1 MAKTP
6 SKKSAKA
13 PKKAGGEKRK
23 KKAKQTYSSYIYKV
37 LKQVHPDTGIS
48 SKGMAVMCNFITD
61 LFERIGNEATCCSV
75 FTCSHRSSLSRRGG
89 VEKHQG
95 VVHDWRKEAS
105 RGLKRSEQCQTT
117 ACQGT
122 EGALRTT

>member
-1 MAKTP
+1 MVNIACAEEAIEQYQSHRP
-6 SKKSAKA
+6 SSSW
-13 PKKAGGEKRK
+13 GGAEKHKGGGRK
-23 KKAKQTYSSYIYKV
+23 QKQ
-37 LKQVHPDTGIS
+37 QDTCEQRHHGLRNAS
-48 SKGMAVMCNFITD
+48 DRGN
-61 LFERIGNEATCCSV
+61 IGNEATCCSV
-75 FTCSHRSSLSRRGG
+75 FTCSHHSSLSRRGG